1 MPANVVAVFEPSYL
15 GFVLFGISLQPDDSL
30 FKRAA
35 KAGTDLKT
43 FFGGAIGHHGKL
55 LGAVIPESQKIIS
68 KWAQVFSARADINEG
83 Q

>member
-1 MPANVVAVFEPSYL
+1 MPANVVVIFELNYL

-43 FFGGAIGHHGKL
+43 FFGGAIGHHGKF
-55 LGAVIPESQKIIS
+55 LGAAIPEAK
-68 KWAQVFSARADINEG
+68 K
-83 Q
+83 